1 MRAYE
6 RLLRYVRFD
15 TASDGAS
22 ETCPSTETQ
31 RAFGRALVDEM
42 TAMGL
47 SGARQ
52 DEHGYVYA
60 LLPANTDGQPAIG
73 LIAHLDTVDDA
84 PVKPMKARVVERYQG
99 GDIVM
104 DEAGRNILSPVLFP
118 TLNDAIGKD
127 IIVTDGNTLLG
138 ADDKAGVAEIL
149 TMCEELLAHPE
160 IRHGDVC
167 IGFTPD
173 EEIGRGADL
182 FDIPGFGAD
191 FAYTVDGGAL
201 PEIEYE
207 NFNAASASVVVH
219 GLSIHPG
226 SAKNKMK
233 NALLIAHEF
242 IAMLPPAETPA
253 HTEGREGFYHLT
265 EMSGEIETAS
275 MGFIIRDHDR
285 EKFNA
290 RKAYMERVASF
301 LNAKYGDD
309 TVELTV
315 KDSYYNM
322 IEKLADR
329 MDVVERANDA
339 FRRMGREPVAVPIR
353 GGTDGARLSFMG
365 LPCPN
370 LPTGGFNCH
379 GRFEYAVIQDMDDVV
394 TLRKNLV
401 EAR

>member
-290 RKAYMERVASF
+290 RKAYMERVAAF

-394 TLRKNLV
+394 TLLKNIV